1 MACVGEVTGG
11 KANPLRMPGL
21 VGALGLVS
29 AVCGVY
35 ENATRALAALSA
47 YDACWYN
54 RSELA
59 RCAAEGHAVPRSKT
73 GLTPAQYAALLKNAT
88 YADEATPHL

>member
-1 MACVGEVTGG
+1 VGEVTGG

-35 ENATRALAALSA
+35 EK
-47 YDACWYN
+47 W
-54 RSELA
+54 
-59 RCAAEGHAVPRSKT
+59 
-73 GLTPAQYAALLKNAT
+73 
-88 YADEATPHL
+88 EATEP